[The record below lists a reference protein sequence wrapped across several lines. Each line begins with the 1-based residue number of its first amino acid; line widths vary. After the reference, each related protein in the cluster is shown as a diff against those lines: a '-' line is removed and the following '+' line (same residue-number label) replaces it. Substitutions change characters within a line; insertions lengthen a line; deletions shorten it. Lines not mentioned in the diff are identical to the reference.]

1 MNGMMNQQTNMTN
14 FLSFNIESDKV
25 NRVFEEY
32 NVVSSYPINREHFIK
47 DVLKSAILDKVYV
60 FDREGACVNVEISF

>member
-1 MNGMMNQQTNMTN
+1 MTN

-32 NVVSSYPINREHFIK
+32 NVVSSHPINREHFIK
-47 DVLKSAILDKVYV
+47 DVLKSAILDKV
-60 FDREGACVNVEISF
+60 